1 MSPRISL
8 WAGLIGLAVAMPL
21 LPTIAVAR
29 TTGEVSETPRTPTE
43 VTIAR
48 ERGQG
53 NGDYFGSAAQKY
65 QQGDYQGALADYNR
79 AIKINRR
86 SANAYYNRGLLKT
99 TKLQDDRGALADY
112 DRAIQ
117 LKPNYDAAYNNR
129 GNLKA
134 EKLQDYPGA
143 LADYNRAIQ
152 LKPSNINAYYNRGVL
167 KYTLLNDRAGGIADL
182 QQVSRRA
189 QKQGKT
195 QDYQAAIDLLQEW
208 QQTSEK

>member
-1 MSPRISL
+1 MLPRISL
-8 WAGLIGLAVAMPL
+8 WTGLIGLAVTMPL

-29 TTGEVSETPRTPTE
+29 TAGEVLEADRTLTE

-48 ERGQG
+48 RVQG
-53 NGDYFGSAAQKY
+53 TRDYFGAAAQKY
-65 QQGDYQGALADYNR
+65 QRGDYPGALADYNR
-79 AIKINRR
+79 AIKINSR
-86 SANAYYNRGLLKT
+86 SANAYYNRGLLKA

-134 EKLQDYPGA
+134 EKLQDYQGA

-152 LKPSNINAYYNRGVL
+152 LKPSNANAYYNRGVL
-167 KYTLLNDRAGGIADL
+167 KYTFLNDRAGGIADL

-189 QKQGKT
+189 RKQGKT
-195 QDYQAAIDLLQEW
+195 QEYQAAIYLLQEW
-208 QQTSEK
+208 QQTSER

>member
-8 WAGLIGLAVAMPL
+8 RAGLIGLAVTMSL

-29 TTGEVSETPRTPTE
+29 TAGEVLDTSRILTE
-43 VTIAR
+43 ATIAR
-48 ERGQG
+48 REKRTR
-53 NGDYFGSAAQKY
+53 DYFGAAAQKY
-65 QQGDYQGALADYNR
+65 QRGDYSGALADYNR
-79 AIKINRR
+79 AIKINSR
-86 SANAYYNRGLLKT
+86 SANAYYNRGLLKA

-117 LKPNYDAAYNNR
+117 LKPSYDAAYNNR

-134 EKLQDYPGA
+134 EKLQDYQGA

-152 LKPSNINAYYNRGVL
+152 LKPSNANAYYNRGVL

-195 QDYQAAIDLLQEW
+195 QEYQAAIDLLNEW